1 MVKSKTYRN
10 LVKSDELT
18 SFQVMVKET
27 DLIVSAR
34 KNLKAQA
41 IDSILNHRGVIE
53 SYIDTYPD
61 FITTLTPWTVSTP
74 MPAIVRDMVNAGC
87 SAGVGPMAAV
97 AGAIAEAV
105 GCDLLKLSSEIVI
118 ENGGDVFIKIDR
130 PTTVAIFAN
139 RSPMSLRLG
148 LRINSMQDPVAVCTS
163 TGTFGHSV
171 SFGRA
176 DAACVVSRS
185 CALADAAATAICNRV
200 QTKADIQAAIAF
212 GQKIEGVQGIVL
224 ILNEDVGL
232 WGDLELI
239 PLKGKKG

>member
-1 MVKSKTYRN
+1 
-10 LVKSDELT
+10 
-18 SFQVMVKET
+18 
-27 DLIVSAR
+27 
-34 KNLKAQA
+34 
-41 IDSILNHRGVIE
+41 
-53 SYIDTYPD
+53 
-61 FITTLTPWTVSTP
+61 
-74 MPAIVRDMVNAGC
+74 
-87 SAGVGPMAAV
+87 MA
-97 AGAIAEAV
+97 
-105 GCDLLKLSSEIVI
+105 S
-118 ENGGDVFIKIDR
+118 
-130 PTTVAIFAN
+130 
-139 RSPMSLRLG
+139 G

-200 QTKADIQAAIAF
+200 QTKADIQTAIAF

>member
-1 MVKSKTYRN
+1 
-10 LVKSDELT
+10 
-18 SFQVMVKET
+18 
-27 DLIVSAR
+27 
-34 KNLKAQA
+34 
-41 IDSILNHRGVIE
+41 
-53 SYIDTYPD
+53 
-61 FITTLTPWTVSTP
+61 
-74 MPAIVRDMVNAGC
+74 
-87 SAGVGPMAAV
+87 MAAV

-200 QTKADIQAAIAF
+200 QTKADIQTAIAF